1 MRYDICVKATLSS
14 IWLTHIFTN
23 KNFAAVVVN
32 TYRELLTN
40 TTIKIIVKSVQI
52 VTG

>member
-1 MRYDICVKATLSS
+1 MRYDICIKDTLSS

-32 TYRELLTN
+32 HTEKY
-40 TTIKIIVKSVQI
+40 
-52 VTG
+52 